1 MQSASILMTQHK
13 SFQVGLTQWRTMLH
27 KSEEPSLLVYVLE
40 IENPYN
46 LKLSVLEWGDYH
58 RVELLKTHYAK

>member
-1 MQSASILMTQHK
+1 MTQHK

-46 LKLSVLEWGDYH
+46 LKLSVLE
-58 RVELLKTHYAK
+58 